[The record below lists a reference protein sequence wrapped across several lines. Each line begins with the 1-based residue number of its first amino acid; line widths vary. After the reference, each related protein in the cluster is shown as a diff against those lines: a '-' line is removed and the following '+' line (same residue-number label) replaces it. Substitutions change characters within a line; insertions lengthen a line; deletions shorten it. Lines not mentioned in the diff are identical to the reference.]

1 MIWIVILLFGI
12 VTLSFILDGSLTF
25 FTVFLSVIFM
35 VMLVLIIIGILYKR
49 RLKLYKNVHDMFL
62 SRK

>member
-12 VTLSFILDGSLTF
+12 VTLSFILDGLSTF

-49 RLKLYKNVHDMFL
+49 KL
-62 SRK
+62 

>member
-12 VTLSFILDGSLTF
+12 VTLSFILDGLLTF

-49 RLKLYKNVHDMFL
+49 KL
-62 SRK
+62 

>member
-12 VTLSFILDGSLTF
+12 VTLSFILDGLSTI

-49 RLKLYKNVHDMFL
+49 KL
-62 SRK
+62 

>member
-35 VMLVLIIIGILYKR
+35 VMLVLIIIGMMLVLIIIGILYKR
-49 RLKLYKNVHDMFL
+49 RL
-62 SRK
+62 